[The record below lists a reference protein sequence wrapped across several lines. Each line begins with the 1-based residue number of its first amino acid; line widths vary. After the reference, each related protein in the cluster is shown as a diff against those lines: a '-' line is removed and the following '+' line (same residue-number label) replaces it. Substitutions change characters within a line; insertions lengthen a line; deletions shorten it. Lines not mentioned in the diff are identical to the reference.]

1 MAVKKRVFQVARE
14 FSISNEA
21 LIEFLIRLGFDIRN
35 HMSPVSEEMLEK
47 VSAKYAVAEEPVEK
61 KGSDYEFRKQ
71 LKDRQVKEKEASEK
85 TRLQLQEKLRVA
97 SELAE
102 EKPRILKKRQEEKTA
117 KAAQPT
123 VVEEPPEQKK
133 IRAEKGKV
141 AEKEVVVEEKLE
153 KPRLKPKRKLKI
165 IEIPPEGQEKP
176 RREREVGEKPPVTV
190 EPAEEAKE
198 IAKKE
203 PGKEAATPE
212 GEKKKAKG
220 RRRKGHLKKTEEE
233 EQVLPA
239 KTKKDKKKRK
249 KKARPQFDEH
259 EIQESIRATM
269 QSIAEAGRGKRKKR
283 RADVGEVEEVEEK
296 LKIRVSEFMS
306 LSELAKLMN
315 VEATE
320 LIRKCMEMGMMVTI
334 NQRLDMD
341 TITLLADEYNCEV
354 EALSEFGE
362 DILEELYE
370 EDEPDKIV
378 PRPPV
383 VTIMGHVDHGK
394 TSLLDYIR
402 ESNIIAGEA
411 GGITQ
416 HIGAYEVSVNGK
428 EITFLDTPG
437 HEAFTAMRARGAQ
450 VTDIVV
456 LVVAADDS
464 VMPQTIEAI
473 SHAKAANVP
482 IVVAINK
489 IDKPS
494 ANPDLIRQQ
503 LADHGVLVEKWGG
516 KYQSAELS
524 AKTGQNVD
532 QLLEL
537 LLLEAELLDLKANP
551 NRKAKGVVIESR
563 LDKGK
568 GVVATLLVQTG
579 TLRVGD
585 PFIAGAHSGKVRSL
599 LDERNKRKKEA
610 GPSSPVQILGFNGS
624 PQAGDSFMVLH
635 SERDTREISQKR
647 QQLQRE
653 HEHWRSRPRTLDE
666 ISRQIKQGQ
675 VRHLS
680 VVLKADVDGSLEA
693 IADSLQKLATD
704 EVAVSVIHKGVGAIT
719 ESDVLL
725 ATASEAIIIGFHVRP
740 SVKAR
745 NLAEREKVD
754 IRSYNVIYDIID
766 DVKAAL
772 EGFLEPTITEKNVG
786 TAEVRETFK
795 VPKVGLI
802 AGSYV
807 VSGRINRGD
816 KIKIYREDRLIHEG
830 TLSSLK
836 RFKDDVKEVAAGF
849 ECGIGIERYN
859 DIKVNDIIEAYE
871 LIEEKRKL

>member
-21 LIEFLIRLGFDIRN
+21 LIDFLTGLGFDIRN
-35 HMSPVSEEMLEK
+35 HMSPVTEEMLEK
-47 VSAKYAVAEEPVEK
+47 VSDKYGAAEEPAEK

-71 LKDRQVKEKEASEK
+71 LKDRQVKEREASEK
-85 TRLQLQEKLRVA
+85 ARLQLEEKLRVA

-102 EKPRILKKRQEEKTA
+102 EKPRILKQRQEGKTA
-117 KAAQPT
+117 KVPKPAVTEGPQEPQKIP
-123 VVEEPPEQKK
+123 VEK
-133 IRAEKGKV
+133 AKV
-141 AEKEVVVEEKLE
+141 EVKEVILEEKP
-153 KPRLKPKRKLKI
+153 KPKPKRKLKI
-165 IEIPPEGQEKP
+165 IEIPSEEQERP
-176 RREREVGEKPPVTV
+176 RREREVEEKPPVVVAPAGESVAITGA
-190 EPAEEAKE
+190 EP
-198 IAKKE
+198 KKE
-203 PGKEAATPE
+203 GEIRE
-212 GEKKKAKG
+212 DEKKKAKG
-220 RRRKGHLKKTEEE
+220 RRRKGHPKRLEEAE
-233 EQVLPA
+233 ELIAA
-239 KTKKDKKKRK
+239 KVKKDKKKRK
-249 KKARPQFDEH
+249 KKSRPQFDEQ

-269 QSIAEAGRGKRKKR
+269 QSIAEAGRGRRKR
-283 RADVGEVEEVEEK
+283 RRTETGELEEVEEK

-306 LSELAKLMN
+306 LSELAKLME

-341 TITLLADEYNCEV
+341 TITLLADEYDCEV

-362 DILEELYE
+362 DILEEIYE
-370 EDEPDKIV
+370 EDEPENIL

-416 HIGAYEVSVNGK
+416 HIGAYEASVNGK

-464 VMPQTIEAI
+464 VMPQTVEAI

-482 IVVAINK
+482 IIVAINK

-503 LADHGVLVEKWGG
+503 LADHGVLVEQWGG

-524 AKTGQNVD
+524 AKTGQNVE

-537 LLLEAELLDLKANP
+537 ILLEAELLDLKANP
-551 NRKAKGVVIESR
+551 NRKARGVVIESR

-568 GVVATLLVQTG
+568 GVVATVLVQTG

-585 PFIAGAHSGKVRSL
+585 PFIAGSQSGKVRSL
-599 LDERNKRKKEA
+599 LDERNKRQKEA
-610 GPSSPVQILGFNGS
+610 GPASPVQVLGFNGS

-675 VRHLS
+675 VRQLS

-693 IADSLQKLATD
+693 IGDSLQKLATD
-704 EVAVSVIHKGVGAIT
+704 EVAVNIIHKGVGAIT

-725 ATASEAIIIGFHVRP
+725 ATASSAIIIGFHVRP

-786 TAEVRETFK
+786 TVEVRETFK
-795 VPKVGLI
+795 VPKVGFI

-807 VSGRINRGD
+807 LSGRINRGD
-816 KIKIYREDRLIHEG
+816 KIKIYRDDRLIHEG
-830 TLSSLK
+830 SLSSLK

-849 ECGIGIERYN
+849 ECGIGIDRYN
-859 DIKVNDIIEAYE
+859 DIKVNDIIEVFE
-871 LIEEKRKL
+871 LVEEKRKL